1 MAAATLFGLRDAY
14 LILAVAA
21 ILLVAWLAV
30 LAFEYDF
37 IPVRRYLSVLRRPIC
52 EIAVL
57 AVIVFGFVRAGAT
70 KNTNGLDR
78 TGVQIGVGQWEA
90 GSGSRSV
97 AEALHPHLRSSPVLQ
112 PDVCDVGD
120 GEGFGGMPIATNL
133 MVAAILRGSN
143 ATHSVVAWPPSVRPA
158 SDLVDL
164 YAGTNLL
171 ELSKLFTLDV
181 SQCVSNAFVSIAD
194 ESVSGTNGNAQAFFS
209 VGDATDSDGDGL
221 PDSDERFVYGTDP
234 CAYDTDG
241 DLLSDGEEVA
251 QCTSPLSADTDG
263 DALCDGDEVGW
274 IRKTDGFEWYDST
287 GWTTAYG
294 VDPYAWLG
302 GNGIGSPMYPSIY
315 RSLSPTV
322 SFYDTSL
329 TWLFA
334 YHCGYASFFSAG
346 SSAYN
351 FDPLDPSPL
360 SGWASN
366 CGTFLVVPYWMASE
380 LEIGNTNSFMRV
392 GYVASNGVHVVEYR
406 NLKKYGTDLGVTM
419 QVIVPTD
426 SNRTVRI
433 SYLCSDFWLDG
444 DGAVVGVQNKDIV
457 TTNGYY
463 NLTFDFAKF
472 GPILPQTTWEYR
484 LGYATN
490 PISSDTDG
498 DGLSDDFEIGLS
510 HSDPLS
516 IDGDGDGLT
525 DVQEYAIGTN
535 PKLSDSDGDLLPD
548 GWEILYALNPLSAE
562 GDNGRLG
569 DIDNDGLANWQE
581 YRNGTNPRLADT
593 DGDGLSDS
601 EELSLGTNPCLADTD
616 DDGVEDEDEIVSGT
630 DPCNSDSDYDGIS
643 DGEENVIHTNPLQPD
658 TDMDG
663 MNDGWE
669 YRHFPAG
676 FNPLVDNATD
686 ANADN
691 DINADPDGD
700 GLTNGQECDWNTNPS
715 GQDGDNDGI
724 ADGYDTDGDDV
735 SDGAEVTQNSD
746 PNDAEDGG
754 LPNSRI
760 PVPFTFGDPSGSV
773 SEKYQLE
780 IRPVN
785 GVGGASRT
793 FSWVNER
800 YGECETKTGMLK
812 PGWKYEVRLRHAGTS
827 PNYDDT
833 PRPDYDYELAIA
845 APMPDNVI
853 LDDPSSLFGTH
864 TESTYFAGAGKVADL
879 YVLGD
884 PVLVFDYD
892 RDGSITDAEAAIARA
907 GTKTFR
913 FWVNDDSDSGNIN
926 GPDDDI
932 PGAGTDYADNH
943 VNGKGDILDFTPV
956 WIDTTTVF
964 PPTTPLAIREAVT
977 WKVRSDCANVMWTD
991 ISRTQA
997 GLFHRTSLGF
1007 HFGTYAV
1014 LEMVN
1019 ATVTNASDGAAMPAQ
1034 ILSAIRGSQDC
1045 GVFLIEGCAAGDNLV
1060 VEGWTAGN
1068 EGRKIVSGEANI
1080 SVSSVE
1086 DMYRHLNMRGLSGET
1101 VTWNPSVGDPMNRPD
1116 LETSDKHLVFLHGAN
1131 VTQSRARGWSA
1142 EVFKRMWQSGMT
1154 AKFTGV
1160 TWRSDIG
1167 SDANYHENVSNA
1179 FFTASVLAP
1188 QVSALPGTKVLMAH
1202 SLGNMVCS
1210 SMIQDYE
1217 LNVDCYLMCNS
1228 AVPAEAYDTDE
1239 ALRVPQL
1246 VHPEWAEYPTNS
1258 WASTW
1263 HWLFRNDSND
1273 DRKFLGWPGRF
1284 ANVSQY
1290 AVNFY
1295 STGDEILEL
1304 AANNN
1309 VHTWTGVGSSWGH
1322 YSWHKQE
1329 LFKGRGGVG
1338 GTNWSG
1344 WNIEENILGIN
1355 KISVAQ
1361 ALQMSE
1367 ADLKTNTVFYCY
1379 PSSMNQSTIPLLVR
1393 GAHLAQGIP
1402 ALSPAAGRVAF
1413 GGEPMEQKSCNC
1425 HVQIERP
1432 NGWPTRSDYQ
1442 GQWCHSDLKDVAY
1455 FYAFKFYEKAIEK
1468 GNLK

>member
-1 MAAATLFGLRDAY
+1 MIIPETLFGMPEACW
-14 LILAVAA
+14 ILTIVG
-21 ILLVAWLAV
+21 ILLLVLFTMGTIKLVSCETARHGLAKV
-30 LAFEYDF
+30 LSFTVVCMWMGYIAADKPARSGGDPHSPSGEY
-37 IPVRRYLSVLRRPIC
+37 C
-52 EIAVL
+52 
-57 AVIVFGFVRAGAT
+57 
-70 KNTNGLDR
+70 
-78 TGVQIGVGQWEA
+78 EA
-90 GSGSRSV
+90 GSQSSGEPPPRSG
-97 AEALHPHLRSSPVLQ
+97 ASTRLPAA
-112 PDVCDVGD
+112 CDVGED
-120 GEGFGGMPIATNL
+120 EGFGGMPIATNL
-133 MVAAILRGSN
+133 MSTAIAHGSN
-143 ATHSVVAWPPSVRPA
+143 STYVVFSWPFGQRP
-158 SDLVDL
+158 VDDIVYV

-171 ELSKLFTLDV
+171 ELAKVFSVDV
-181 SQCVSNAFVSIAD
+181 SGCASNALVVVEDSDFA
-194 ESVSGTNGNAQAFFS
+194 GTNACQSAFVS
-209 VGDATDSDGDGL
+209 VGDATDTDGDGL
-221 PDSDERFVYGTDP
+221 PDTDERFAYKTDP
-234 CAYDTDG
+234 A
-241 DLLSDGEEVA
+241 
-251 QCTSPLSADTDG
+251 
-263 DALCDGDEVGW
+263 
-274 IRKTDGFEWYDST
+274 
-287 GWTTAYG
+287 
-294 VDPYAWLG
+294 
-302 GNGIGSPMYPSIY
+302 
-315 RSLSPTV
+315 
-322 SFYDTSL
+322 
-329 TWLFA
+329 
-334 YHCGYASFFSAG
+334 
-346 SSAYN
+346 
-351 FDPLDPSPL
+351 
-360 SGWASN
+360 
-366 CGTFLVVPYWMASE
+366 
-380 LEIGNTNSFMRV
+380 
-392 GYVASNGVHVVEYR
+392 
-406 NLKKYGTDLGVTM
+406 
-419 QVIVPTD
+419 
-426 SNRTVRI
+426 
-433 SYLCSDFWLDG
+433 
-444 DGAVVGVQNKDIV
+444 
-457 TTNGYY
+457 
-463 NLTFDFAKF
+463 
-472 GPILPQTTWEYR
+472 
-484 LGYATN
+484 
-490 PISSDTDG
+490 SSDTDG
-498 DGLSDDFEIGLS
+498 DGL
-510 HSDPLS
+510 
-516 IDGDGDGLT
+516 
-525 DVQEYAIGTN
+525 
-535 PKLSDSDGDLLPD
+535 PD
-548 GWEILYALNPLSAE
+548 GEEIAMGSSPIA
-562 GDNGRLG
+562 
-569 DIDNDGLANWQE
+569 
-581 YRNGTNPRLADT
+581 ADT
-593 DGDGLSDS
+593 DGDGLEDG
-601 EELSLGTNPCLADTD
+601 EELGTANSVYGPLWLPAQNLVDVAPALATGAWHVVAWPLPSPVVVQGETVSNVTISANGALFFNRAGHVNYGDGVCAYDFSMPIDADALVVAPFSDTDLFLKTNSSVLVGTGYAVGGESIVVQYNDIGRLGAGAATNSVSFQVVCQFVGRQRVLITYRDVVGDEMDGRNAGVGFQTFRVRGLRSVAYKIPGFVSDGKMLVWNFGTDTDPANSDTDGDGLTDGAEVAAGLSPHYIDTDRDGLPDDWELSYGLDPLSTNGVNGAAGDLDEDGLSNLGEYLNGTDPSDTDGDTD
-616 DDGVEDEDEIVSGT
+616 DDGVSDATEVQQGS
-630 DPCNSDSDYDGIS
+630 DPANAS
-643 DGEENVIHTNPLQPD
+643 DGGILPESTQYRELDFNINGDYAAWEMKIEGLGPDDTRVRKISMGVPNAANTTTLKVRKGNAYRLTMRWLNCDGHDDLLGPWYCWQAKIDGLPSTQSYQSYSDIRLSGNEVVVGNGWIADNADGLLTAHVDESTRDGLGNPLP
-658 TDMDG
+658 G
-663 MNDGWE
+663 NV
-669 YRHFPAG
+669 A
-676 FNPLVDNATD
+676 
-686 ANADN
+686 
-691 DINADPDGD
+691 
-700 GLTNGQECDWNTNPS
+700 
-715 GQDGDNDGI
+715 
-724 ADGYDTDGDDV
+724 
-735 SDGAEVTQNSD
+735 
-746 PNDAEDGG
+746 GG
-754 LPNSRI
+754 LSA
-760 PVPFTFGDPSGSV
+760 T
-773 SEKYQLE
+773 
-780 IRPVN
+780 
-785 GVGGASRT
+785 
-793 FSWVNER
+793 
-800 YGECETKTGMLK
+800 
-812 PGWKYEVRLRHAGTS
+812 
-827 PNYDDT
+827 
-833 PRPDYDYELAIA
+833 
-845 APMPDNVI
+845 
-853 LDDPSSLFGTH
+853 
-864 TESTYFAGAGKVADL
+864 L

-1086 DMYRHLNMRGLSGET
+1086 DMYRHLNMRGLSGEM

-1246 VHPEWAEYPTNS
+1246 VHPEWTEYPTNS
-1258 WASTW
+1258 WAARW
-1263 HWLFRNDSND
+1263 HWLFRNDTND
-1273 DRKFLGWPGRF
+1273 DRKHLGWPGRF
-1284 ANVSQY
+1284 SNVSQY

-1304 AANNN
+1304 VANNN
-1309 VHTWTGVGSSWGH
+1309 VHSWTGIGSSWGH

-1329 LFKGRGGVG
+1329 LFKGRGGLG
-1338 GTNWSG
+1338 GTSWSG
-1344 WNIEENILGIN
+1344 WNIEENFPGIR
-1355 KISVAQ
+1355 KIPVSQAQ
-1361 ALQMSE
+1361 GMAPE
-1367 ADLKTNTVFYCY
+1367 DFKTNTVFYCY
-1379 PSSMNQSTIPLLVR
+1379 PSSMNQPTIPLLVR

>member
-1 MAAATLFGLRDAY
+1 MIAETLFGMSEACW
-14 LILAVAA
+14 ILTIAG
-21 ILLVAWLAV
+21 ILLL
-30 LAFEYDF
+30 
-37 IPVRRYLSVLRRPIC
+37 
-52 EIAVL
+52 VL
-57 AVIVFGFVRAGAT
+57 AVIGAANLLSQ
-70 KNTNGLDR
+70 KVYRHGLVKVASF
-78 TGVQIGVGQWEA
+78 TVVCMWIGYIAADKPARSGGDPRSPAAVLWEA
-90 GSGSRSV
+90 GSQ
-97 AEALHPHLRSSPVLQ
+97 SSSEPPRAGASTRL
-112 PDVCDVGD
+112 PNVCDVGEA
-120 GEGFGGMPIATNL
+120 EGFADMPCVSNL
-133 MVAAILRGSN
+133 TVAAILRGSN
-143 ATHSVVAWPPSVRPA
+143 ETANVVAWHPSFRPLG
-158 SDLVDL
+158 DLVDF
-164 YAGTNLL
+164 YGGTNLTNFAR
-171 ELSKLFTLDV
+171 LFTLDV
-181 SQCVSNAFVSIAD
+181 AQCASNALVVVAD
-194 ESVSGTNGNAQAFFS
+194 EDVSGMDCNTQAFFS
-209 VGDATDSDGDGL
+209 VGDATD
-221 PDSDERFVYGTDP
+221 
-234 CAYDTDG
+234 
-241 DLLSDGEEVA
+241 
-251 QCTSPLSADTDG
+251 
-263 DALCDGDEVGW
+263 
-274 IRKTDGFEWYDST
+274 
-287 GWTTAYG
+287 
-294 VDPYAWLG
+294 
-302 GNGIGSPMYPSIY
+302 
-315 RSLSPTV
+315 
-322 SFYDTSL
+322 
-329 TWLFA
+329 
-334 YHCGYASFFSAG
+334 
-346 SSAYN
+346 
-351 FDPLDPSPL
+351 
-360 SGWASN
+360 
-366 CGTFLVVPYWMASE
+366 
-380 LEIGNTNSFMRV
+380 
-392 GYVASNGVHVVEYR
+392 
-406 NLKKYGTDLGVTM
+406 
-419 QVIVPTD
+419 
-426 SNRTVRI
+426 
-433 SYLCSDFWLDG
+433 
-444 DGAVVGVQNKDIV
+444 
-457 TTNGYY
+457 
-463 NLTFDFAKF
+463 
-472 GPILPQTTWEYR
+472 
-484 LGYATN
+484 
-490 PISSDTDG
+490 TDG
-498 DGLSDDFEIGLS
+498 DGLSD
-510 HSDPLS
+510 SDERFIYKTNADDS
-516 IDGDGDGLT
+516 DTDGD
-525 DVQEYAIGTN
+525 E
-535 PKLSDSDGDLLPD
+535 LSDGE
-548 GWEILYALNPLSAE
+548 EIAMGSSPLA
-562 GDNGRLG
+562 
-569 DIDNDGLANWQE
+569 
-581 YRNGTNPRLADT
+581 ADT
-593 DGDGLSDS
+593 DGDGLSDG
-601 EELSLGTNPCLADTD
+601 EELGTTRSVYGPLWLPAQSLVDVAPALATEAWHAVAWTLPNPVVVQGETVSNVTISANGALFFNRAGYVNYGGDVCAYDFSRPIDADALVVAPFSDAELFLKTNSSVLVGMGNAVGGVSIIVQYNDIGRLGEGAATNSVSFQVVCQFVGRQRVLVTYRDIAGDAMDGRNAGIGFQTFRGRGLRSVAYKIPGFVSDGKMLAWNLGTDTDPASSDTDGDGLTDGEEVAAGLSPHYVDTDRDGLPDDWELSYGLDPRSADGTNGATGDFDEDGLSNLGEYLNGTDPSDMGGDTD
-616 DDGVEDEDEIVSGT
+616 DDGVSDATEIQQG
-630 DPCNSDSDYDGIS
+630 
-643 DGEENVIHTNPLQPD
+643 
-658 TDMDG
+658 
-663 MNDGWE
+663 
-669 YRHFPAG
+669 
-676 FNPLVDNATD
+676 
-686 ANADN
+686 
-691 DINADPDGD
+691 
-700 GLTNGQECDWNTNPS
+700 
-715 GQDGDNDGI
+715 
-724 ADGYDTDGDDV
+724 
-735 SDGAEVTQNSD
+735 SD
-746 PNDAEDGG
+746 PNDASDGG
-754 LPNSRI
+754 IPPDAAQYRELEFNINGDYAAWEMKIEGLGPDDMRVRKISMGAPSAANATTLKMRKGNAYRLTMRWLNCDGHDDVYAPWYCWRANIDWLPSAQ
-760 PVPFTFGDPSGSV
+760 S
-773 SEKYQLE
+773 YQNFSD
-780 IRPVN
+780 IR
-785 GVGGASRT
+785 
-793 FSWVNER
+793 
-800 YGECETKTGMLK
+800 
-812 PGWKYEVRLRHAGTS
+812 
-827 PNYDDT
+827 
-833 PRPDYDYELAIA
+833 
-845 APMPDNVI
+845 
-853 LDDPSSLFGTH
+853 LFGNEVVVGNGWIAENADGLLTEHVHECTH
-864 TESTYFAGAGKVADL
+864 DFYGYRGLGNVAGGLSATL

-892 RDGSITDAEAAIARA
+892 RDGAITDAEAAIARA

-1045 GVFLIEGCAAGDNLV
+1045 GVFLIEGCASGDNLV

-1228 AVPAEAYDTDE
+1228 AVPVEAYDTDE

-1246 VHPEWAEYPTNS
+1246 VHPEWTEYPTNS

-1367 ADLKTNTVFYCY
+1367 ADFKTNTVFYCY

-1402 ALSPAAGRVAF
+1402 ALSPAAGRMSF
-1413 GGEPMEQKSCNC
+1413 GGNLMLDVMVNINTNSSSG
-1425 HVQIERP
+1425 IERP
-1432 NGWPTRSDYQ
+1432 NGWPARSDYQ
-1442 GQWCHSDLKDVAY
+1442 GQWCHSDIKDVAY
-1455 FYAFKFYEKAIEK
+1455 FFNYKFYDKAIEK